1 MMFDMFRGASDDY
14 LGGKRTIMATR
25 KSTTTKRTAGKSG
38 AKKAASKKAL
48 GIGRSA
54 ITGRFMSVSAAKGHK
69 KTAIVEG
76 AGRKKG

>member
-1 MMFDMFRGASDDY
+1 MPA
-14 LGGKRTIMATR
+14 K
-25 KSTTTKRTAGKSG
+25 KTAKKKHA
-38 AKKAASKKAL
+38 AKKAAAKAGKTE

-76 AGRKKG
+76 AGRKRG